1 MVTFCHRRS
10 ILSTER
16 VITMFLAWKEIRYA
30 KLRYGLIVGIMILV
44 AYVVL
49 MLSGLANGLADGN
62 RTAIDDW
69 KSSAI
74 ILSEDSNKI
83 ANASQLQKKDMDRV
97 SAKEIAGVGIYSTA
111 VEKKSGGDKTNV
123 SIFGTDNK
131 SFIVPKVTKGRLYK
145 NDNEVIA
152 SENLLSEG
160 YKLNQRIKVN
170 NQTLKIV
177 GVTKETTYTL
187 APVIYLNPA
196 TFKTLK
202 YGFQPTTNEPINLI
216 ATKGKTS
223 VDNPKGQTTLE
234 KMSPET
240 FIENIPGY
248 TPEKLTLNTMIYFL
262 FVVAAAIIGIFMY
275 VITLQKTA
283 IFGVMKAQGVA
294 TSYLVRSILS
304 QAFLVGIMGVAIAGG
319 LSILTSLVLPSAMPF
334 AVHWEEW
341 AVYSLT
347 LVLVA
352 MIGGLFSIQTVTKVD
367 PVTAIGGE

>member
-1 MVTFCHRRS
+1 
-10 ILSTER
+10 
-16 VITMFLAWKEIRYA
+16 MFLAWKEIRYA

-44 AYVVL
+44 GYVVF

-69 KSSAI
+69 GASSI

-83 ANASQLQKKDMDRV
+83 ANASQLQKTDTKRV
-97 SAKEIAGVGIYSTA
+97 TAKEKAGIGIYSTA
-111 VEKKSGGDKTNV
+111 VEKKSGGEKTNV
-123 SIFGTDNK
+123 SIFGTASNA
-131 SFIVPKVTKGRLYK
+131 FVVPKVIKGRLYK
-145 NDNEVIA
+145 ANDEAIV

-160 YKLNQRIKVN
+160 YKLNQKIKVN
-170 NQTLKIV
+170 DQTLKIV

-187 APVIYLNPA
+187 APVIYLNQA
-196 TFKTLK
+196 AFKTLK
-202 YGFQPTTNEPINLI
+202 YGSQPTGNEPISLI

-223 VDNPKGQTTLE
+223 IENPSGQTKLD
-234 KMSPET
+234 KMTPET

-262 FVVAAAIIGIFMY
+262 FFVVTAIIGIFMY

-294 TSYLVRSILS
+294 TSYLVRSILA
-304 QAFLVGIMGVAIAGG
+304 QAFLVGVIGVAIAVG
-319 LSILTSLVLPSAMPF
+319 LSVLTSLALPSAMPF
-334 AVHWEEW
+334 AVHWTEW
-341 AVYSLT
+341 MLYSLI
-347 LVLVA
+347 LVVVA
-352 MIGGLFSIQTVTKVD
+352 MIGGLFSMRTVTKVD

>member
-1 MVTFCHRRS
+1 
-10 ILSTER
+10 
-16 VITMFLAWKEIRYA
+16 MFLAWKEIRYA

-69 KSSAI
+69 EASAI

-83 ANASQLQKKDMDRV
+83 ANASQLQKKDIDRV
-97 SAKEIAGVGIYSTA
+97 SAKEKAGVGIYSTA

-123 SIFGTDNK
+123 SIFGTANNA
-131 SFIVPKVTKGRLYK
+131 FIVPKVIKGRLFK

-160 YKLNQRIKVN
+160 YKLNQKIKVN
-170 NQTLKIV
+170 DQTLKLV

-187 APVIYLNPA
+187 APVIYLNPS

-202 YGFQPTTNEPINLI
+202 YGSQPTNNEPINLI
-216 ATKGKTS
+216 ATKGKTT

-234 KMSPET
+234 KMTPET

-294 TSYLVRSILS
+294 TGYLVRSILA
-304 QAFLVGIMGVAIAGG
+304 QAFLVGVIGVAIAVG
-319 LSILTSLVLPSAMPF
+319 LSVLTSLILPSAMPF
-334 AVHWEEW
+334 AVHWMEW
-341 AVYSLT
+341 SLYSLI

-352 MIGGLFSIQTVTKVD
+352 MLGGLFSIRTVTKVD

>member
-1 MVTFCHRRS
+1 
-10 ILSTER
+10 
-16 VITMFLAWKEIRYA
+16 MFLAWKEIRYA

-69 KSSAI
+69 EASAI

-83 ANASQLQKKDMDRV
+83 ANASQLQKKDIDRV
-97 SAKEIAGVGIYSTA
+97 SAKEKAGVGIYSTA

-123 SIFGTDNK
+123 SIFGTANNA
-131 SFIVPKVTKGRLYK
+131 FIVPKVIKGRLFKY
-145 NDNEVIA
+145 NNEVIA

-160 YKLNQRIKVN
+160 YKLNQKIKVN
-170 NQTLKIV
+170 DQTLKLV

-187 APVIYLNPA
+187 APVIYLNSS

-202 YGFQPTTNEPINLI
+202 YGSQPTNNEPINLI
-216 ATKGKTS
+216 ATKGKTT

-234 KMSPET
+234 KMTPET

-294 TSYLVRSILS
+294 TGYLVRSILA
-304 QAFLVGIMGVAIAGG
+304 QAFLVGMIGVAIAVG
-319 LSILTSLVLPSAMPF
+319 LSVLTSLILPSAMPF
-334 AVHWEEW
+334 SVHWMEW
-341 AVYSLT
+341 ALYSLI

-352 MIGGLFSIQTVTKVD
+352 MLGGLFSVRTVTKVD

>member
-1 MVTFCHRRS
+1 
-10 ILSTER
+10 
-16 VITMFLAWKEIRYA
+16 MFLAWKEIRYA

-44 AYVVL
+44 AYVVF

-69 KSSAI
+69 GASAI

-83 ANASQLQKKDMDRV
+83 ANASQLQAKDTDRV
-97 SAKEIAGVGIYSTA
+97 TAKEKAGIGIYSTA

-123 SIFGTDNK
+123 SIFGTD
-131 SFIVPKVTKGRLYK
+131 SDAFVVPKVLDGRLYK
-145 NDNEVIA
+145 NTNEAIV

-160 YKLNQRIKVN
+160 YKLHQEIKVN
-170 NQTLKIV
+170 DQTVKIV

-187 APVIYLNPA
+187 APVVYLSPSM
-196 TFKTLK
+196 FKTLK
-202 YGFQPTTNEPINLI
+202 YGYQPMESEPISLI
-216 ATKGKTS
+216 ATKGTTS
-223 VDNPKGQTTLE
+223 IDTKEGQTKLD
-234 KMSPET
+234 KMTPET

-262 FVVAAAIIGIFMY
+262 FVVVAAIIGIFMY

-294 TSYLVRSILS
+294 TSYLVRSLLA
-304 QAFLVGIMGVAIAGG
+304 QAFLVGVLGVAAAVG
-319 LSILTSLVLPSAMPF
+319 LSVLTSLVLPSAMPF

-341 AVYSLT
+341 ALYSGI
-347 LVLVA
+347 LVA
-352 MIGGLFSIQTVTKVD
+352 VAMVGGLFSMRTVTKVD